1 MRKPIIAGNWKMHK
15 TIGEAIETCRNLA
28 ELIEEQNVEVVVCPP
43 FTALSAVNALGLANI
58 GLAAQN
64 MADAESGAYTGEVSV
79 LMLRDIGCKYVILG
93 HSERREL
100 FNETDEQI
108 NKKARLALK
117 YRINPIICVGETLA
131 QRKAN
136 ETETVVVSQ
145 VKAAFDGITATDAV
159 NVVIAYEPIWAI
171 GTGETASAADA
182 NQVIATIR
190 KTIAEIYDQEV
201 ANAVRIQYGGSVK
214 SSNIKELMAEPEID
228 GALVGGASLDA
239 KEFAAIVNY
248 NVAK

>member
-1 MRKPIIAGNWKMHK
+1 MHK

-28 ELIEEQNVEVVVCPP
+28 EVIEEQNVEVVVCPP

-131 QRKAN
+131 QR
-136 ETETVVVSQ
+136 E
-145 VKAAFDGITATDAV
+145 G
-159 NVVIAYEPIWAI
+159 
-171 GTGETASAADA
+171 
-182 NQVIATIR
+182 
-190 KTIAEIYDQEV
+190 
-201 ANAVRIQYGGSVK
+201 
-214 SSNIKELMAEPEID
+214 
-228 GALVGGASLDA
+228 
-239 KEFAAIVNY
+239 
-248 NVAK
+248 

>member
-1 MRKPIIAGNWKMHK
+1 M
-15 TIGEAIETCRNLA
+15 
-28 ELIEEQNVEVVVCPP
+28 
-43 FTALSAVNALGLANI
+43 
-58 GLAAQN
+58 
-64 MADAESGAYTGEVSV
+64 
-79 LMLRDIGCKYVILG
+79 
-93 HSERREL
+93 
-100 FNETDEQI
+100 
-108 NKKARLALK
+108 K

-159 NVVIAYEPIWAI
+159 NVVIAYEPIWTI

-214 SSNIKELMAEPEID
+214 SSNIGVMAEPE
-228 GALVGGASLDA
+228 LMVHW
-239 KEFAAIVNY
+239 
-248 NVAK
+248 